1 MADLDIQP
9 KRGKRD
15 AYVEHHLASAWRSLR
30 GLTTAPLASLMTIGV
45 LAIALALPAAFL
57 IAVSQIKQAT
67 KGFEKPG
74 TLSVF
79 LRASADQEA
88 QQRLY
93 TILSVDERLSSV
105 ELKSPKQALEEFK
118 AQSRLGEAVALLKD
132 NPLPAVLK
140 ITAASDQRTPERMAA
155 LAEALKAREHVDYV
169 SFDQRWVQ
177 RFAGM
182 LEIAER
188 LTQLVGLMLAL
199 AVLLVVG
206 NTIRLEIQERVEEIE
221 ISKLLG
227 ATDSFVRRPFLY
239 AGVWLGVLGGMVA
252 WLLLNVGLY
261 SLRGPVAE
269 LARSYGSSF
278 SMGYLEPLDTLKLLV
293 VSGLIGW
300 LGAWLAAGRQL
311 SKIKLR

>member
-1 MADLDIQP
+1 MLDIQP
-9 KRGKRD
+9 KRSKRE
-15 AYVEHHLASAWRSLR
+15 AYLEHHWASARRSLV

-57 IAVSQIKQAT
+57 IGVTQIKSAT

-79 LRASADQEA
+79 LRADADAQAQE
-88 QQRLY
+88 RLY
-93 TILSVDERLSSV
+93 KILSVDARLEAV
-105 ELKSPKQALEEFK
+105 ELKSPQQALNDFK

-140 ITAASDQRTPERMAA
+140 ITAAKDQRTPERMNA
-155 LAEALKAREHVDYV
+155 LATALKAREYVDYV
-169 SFDQRWVQ
+169 SFDQRWVE

-188 LTQLVGLMLAL
+188 LTQIVGLMLAL

-227 ATDSFVRRPFLY
+227 ATDAFVRRPFLY
-239 AGVWLGVLGGMVA
+239 AGVWLGLLGGIVA
-252 WLLLNVGLY
+252 WLLLNLGLY

-278 SMGYLEPLDTLKLLV
+278 TMGSLPAIDTIKLLL
-293 VSGLIGW
+293 VSAVIGW

>member
-1 MADLDIQP
+1 MANLDIQP
-9 KRGKRD
+9 KRTRRE
-15 AYVEHHLASAWRSLR
+15 AYFEHHLASAKRSLK
-30 GLTTAPLASLMTIGV
+30 GLSTAPLASLMTIGV

-57 IAVSQIKQAT
+57 IAVGQIKDAT

-79 LRASADQEA
+79 LRADADEKA
-88 QQRLY
+88 QQRLF
-93 TILSVDERLSSV
+93 TILSADENLQSV
-105 ELKSPKQALEEFK
+105 ELKSPQQALEEFK

-140 ITAASDQRTPERMAA
+140 ITAAPAQRTPERMSA
-155 LAEALKAREHVDYV
+155 LAERLKARADVDYV
-169 SFDQRWVQ
+169 SFDQRWVE

-188 LTQLVGLMLAL
+188 LTQIVGLMLAL

-227 ATDSFVRRPFLY
+227 ATDGFVRRPFLY
-239 AGVWLGVLGGMVA
+239 AGVWLGLFGGIIA

-261 SLRGPVAE
+261 ALRGPVAE
-269 LARSYGSSF
+269 LARSYGSGF
-278 SMGYLEPLDTLKLLV
+278 AMGYLPLSATLKLLL
-293 VSGLIGW
+293 VSVLIGW